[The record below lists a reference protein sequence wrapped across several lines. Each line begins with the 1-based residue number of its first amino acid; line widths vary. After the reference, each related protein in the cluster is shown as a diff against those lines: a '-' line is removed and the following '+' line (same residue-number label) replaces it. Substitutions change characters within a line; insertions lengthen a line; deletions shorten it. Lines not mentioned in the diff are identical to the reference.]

1 MKVIAAIDIVSAE
14 SVSPESTLS
23 PGGEGEMRHSNG
35 LSAKPAHR
43 LLISK
48 RLQDCEVT
56 VISGSILLSA
66 RSTWP

>member
-14 SVSPESTLS
+14 SMLS
-23 PGGEGEMRHSNG
+23 PVGEGEMRHSNA

-56 VISGSILLSA
+56 VISGSILLSG
-66 RSTWP
+66 RSTLP